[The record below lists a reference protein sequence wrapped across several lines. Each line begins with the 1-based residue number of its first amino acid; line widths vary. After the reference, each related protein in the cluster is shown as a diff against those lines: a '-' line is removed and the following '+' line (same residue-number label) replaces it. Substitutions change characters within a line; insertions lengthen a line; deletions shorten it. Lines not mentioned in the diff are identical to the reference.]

1 MVFFQYD
8 SLEEMNER
16 VSEIVIAELHNKPDT
31 LLCPATG
38 NSPTGM
44 YKKLVEKK
52 DRIDTESLR
61 IVKLDEWYGP
71 AMDNPGTCEYYLQ
84 QHLLQPLGI
93 KPEQYTAF
101 NSNGHGTR
109 EECERIQHYLVE
121 NGPIDL
127 CILGIGKNGHI
138 AFNEPDGELSAGVHL
153 SQLTPETLQH
163 GMAKIANFNLEY
175 GLTLGMTDILQSKM
189 IILMV
194 NGPQKRDILNRLLT
208 SNISTYLP
216 ASFLWLHPNVYCHY
230 TEEG

>member
-8 SLEEMNER
+8 SLEELNEK
-16 VSEIVIAELHNKPDT
+16 VSDVVIEDLINNPTA
-31 LLCPATG
+31 LLCAATG

-44 YKKLVEKK
+44 YKKLSEKK
-52 DRIDTESLR
+52 DRFSVEGLR
-61 IVKLDEWYGP
+61 FIKLDEWYGP
-71 AMDNPGTCEYYLQ
+71 PMDNPGTCEYYLQ
-84 QHLLQPLGI
+84 EHLLQPLGI

-101 NSNGHGTR
+101 VSDAHGTR

-138 AFNEPDGELSAGVHL
+138 AFNEPDAELIAGVHL
-153 SQLTPETLQH
+153 SQLMPETLQH

-175 GLTLGMTDILQSKM
+175 GLTLGMADILQSKK

-194 NGPQKRDILNRLLT
+194 NGPHKRDILNRLLT

-216 ASFLWLHPNVYCHY
+216 ASFLWLHPNVYCYY